1 MVLVST
7 RGYILD
13 IWAGYGGSGKCND
26 ANLWRHILKTDPT
39 FVHFCKENGICV
51 VGDRG
56 FKDKHGDAE
65 DDEIFFVAPKRRGKN
80 GKGKKS
86 NVSAKDSNWSRFV
99 TKIRHIVE
107 RINKVAIKKWL
118 LLGGKVLHYEFI
130 DDIEDLVSIACA
142 LWNRYTGC
150 LDEERYDG
158 DEEDFHYMIKVSK
171 VRTFSFAEKILL
183 RFCEY
188 LF

>member
-13 IWAGYGGSGKCND
+13 IWAGYGGSGKCSD
-26 ANLWRHILKTDPT
+26 ANLWRHILDTDPN
-39 FVHFCKENGICV
+39 FVAFCKKNGICV

-56 FKDKHGDAE
+56 FQDKHGAAE
-65 DDEIFFVAPKRRGKN
+65 DDEVPFVAPRR
-80 GKGKKS
+80 KGKKTE
-86 NVSAKDSNWSRFV
+86 VSADDSNWSRFV

-150 LDEERYDG
+150 LDDERYDE
-158 DEEDFHYMIKVSK
+158 DEEDFENMIKVIH
-171 VRTFSFAEKILL
+171 FS
-183 RFCEY
+183 
-188 LF
+188 